1 MLGPEPGFTTLRLVS
16 RLARGCWLL
25 HPKLLRGIAI
35 IRLPSNLLNNPADQ
49 PSCPAASCSWGQG
62 ARAGSPSLETRGRW
76 RSGPGWAGLG
86 WAGPG
91 CLIKITLLLS
101 QPAARV
107 RCPAA
112 ANCTHRQLHF
122 SRTQIKI
129 NGQLLEPPKI
139 GTFHV
144 LREIEINF
152 GNR

>member
-1 MLGPEPGFTTLRLVS
+1 MALIWS
-16 RLARGCWLL
+16 RELLWLHSLARIWV
-25 HPKLLRGIAI
+25 I
-35 IRLPSNLLNNPADQ
+35 
-49 PSCPAASCSWGQG
+49 
-62 ARAGSPSLETRGRW
+62 
-76 RSGPGWAGLG
+76 
-86 WAGPG
+86 
-91 CLIKITLLLS
+91 LIKITLLLS

>member
-1 MLGPEPGFTTLRLVS
+1 MLGPESGFTTLRLVS

-25 HPKLLRGIAI
+25 HPKLRGIAI

-49 PSCPAASCSWGQG
+49 PSYQLPAAAG
-62 ARAGSPSLETRGRW
+62 ARVPGSPSLETRGRW
-76 RSGPGWAGLG
+76 RSGPGWAGL
-86 WAGPG
+86 G

>member
-1 MLGPEPGFTTLRLVS
+1 MAVWTWLGWPGL
-16 RLARGCWLL
+16 
-25 HPKLLRGIAI
+25 
-35 IRLPSNLLNNPADQ
+35 
-49 PSCPAASCSWGQG
+49 
-62 ARAGSPSLETRGRW
+62 
-76 RSGPGWAGLG
+76 GWAGLG
-86 WAGPG
+86 WAGLDLAAG

>member
-1 MLGPEPGFTTLRLVS
+1 MAVWTWLGWP
-16 RLARGCWLL
+16 
-25 HPKLLRGIAI
+25 
-35 IRLPSNLLNNPADQ
+35 
-49 PSCPAASCSWGQG
+49 
-62 ARAGSPSLETRGRW
+62 
-76 RSGPGWAGLG
+76 GLG
-86 WAGPG
+86 WAGLDLAAG